1 MQIERIPFPP
11 IGSNMYVVTQ
21 GRDAI
26 VLDPWPDEATMQ
38 RLQGYHALI
47 VLTHEHI
54 DHISGLGRMQRALSA
69 RTLWQENCTPWLRNP
84 GNTTPVLLAAL
95 SVSRGAE
102 ARDFLRGL
110 RLKTETY
117 APDMTFGD
125 HIALDWGALH
135 LEGYATPGHSRGSVK
150 VDAVYPN
157 LQLAFVF
164 QRRLAR
170 AGLCRHYAPA
180 RGRRRR
186 AHGQD
191 RAVSA
196 RAAARAHALSRP
208 RPLRHVARRGARE
221 HGLVSGATAASAG
234 ARIAAKRLDTRVK
247 LC

>member
-95 SVSRGAE
+95 SVPRRKSRAS
-102 ARDFLRGL
+102 APRDTLSAASSTGVVLPGL
-110 RLKTETY
+110 R
-117 APDMTFGD
+117 
-125 HIALDWGALH
+125 
-135 LEGYATPGHSRGSVK
+135 SQ
-150 VDAVYPN
+150 AV
-157 LQLAFVF
+157 Q
-164 QRRLAR
+164 
-170 AGLCRHYAPA
+170 
-180 RGRRRR
+180 
-186 AHGQD
+186 
-191 RAVSA
+191 
-196 RAAARAHALSRP
+196 
-208 RPLRHVARRGARE
+208 
-221 HGLVSGATAASAG
+221 
-234 ARIAAKRLDTRVK
+234 
-247 LC
+247 

>member
-110 RLKTETY
+110 HLKTETY
-117 APDMTFGD
+117 APDMTFARLGR
-125 HIALDWGALH
+125 AA
-135 LEGYATPGHSRGSVK
+135 PRGLRHARPFARQRVLPHR
-150 VDAVYPN
+150 AGR
-157 LQLAFVF
+157 LF

>member
-1 MQIERIPFPP
+1 MQIQRIPFPP

-38 RLQGYHALI
+38 RLQGYHTLL
-47 VLTHEHI
+47 VLTHEHV

-102 ARDFLRGL
+102 ARDFLRTL
-110 RLKTETY
+110 QLKTETY

-135 LEGYATPGHSRGSVK
+135 LEGYAARP
-150 VDAVYPN
+150 
-157 LQLAFVF
+157 LARQRVLPHRAGRLF

-170 AGLCRHYAPA
+170 AGQRRRHAPA
-180 RGRRRR
+180 RGRRCR
-186 AHGQD
+186 AHGAH

-196 RAAARAHALSRP
+196 R
-208 RPLRHVARRGARE
+208 
-221 HGLVSGATAASAG
+221 TAA
-234 ARIAAKRLDTRVK
+234 
-247 LC
+247 

>member
-95 SVSRGAE
+95 SVSRGA
-102 ARDFLRGL
+102 
-110 RLKTETY
+110 
-117 APDMTFGD
+117 P
-125 HIALDWGALH
+125 
-135 LEGYATPGHSRGSVK
+135 
-150 VDAVYPN
+150 
-157 LQLAFVF
+157 
-164 QRRLAR
+164 
-170 AGLCRHYAPA
+170 APA
-180 RGRRRR
+180 MTMELICWESWLILPVNCLVMLRNGTRLEISSALPERLWF
-186 AHGQD
+186 GTPICSSTPPT
-191 RAVSA
+191 SA
-196 RAAARAHALSRP
+196 RA
-208 RPLRHVARRGARE
+208 
-221 HGLVSGATAASAG
+221 T
-234 ARIAAKRLDTRVK
+234 
-247 LC
+247 

>member
-110 RLKTETY
+110 HLKTETY

-135 LEGYATPGHSRGSVK
+135 LEGYATPGHSRGSACYRIGP
-150 VDAVYPN
+150 DAFFSGDSLVPGATP
-157 LQLAFVF
+157 LCSWTGPCRFC
-164 QRRLAR
+164 AR
-170 AGLCRHYAPA
+170 CRPRSRSIPATAAAVCRSA
-180 RGRRRR
+180 RGSGAWTGERRDGRI
-186 AHGQD
+186 
-191 RAVSA
+191 
-196 RAAARAHALSRP
+196 
-208 RPLRHVARRGARE
+208 RRGADRRE
-221 HGLVSGATAASAG
+221 KA
-234 ARIAAKRLDTRVK
+234 
-247 LC
+247 

>member
-110 RLKTETY
+110 HLKTETY

-135 LEGYATPGHSRGSVK
+135 LEGYATPGHSRGS
-150 VDAVYPN
+150 A
-157 LQLAFVF
+157 
-164 QRRLAR
+164 
-170 AGLCRHYAPA
+170 C
-180 RGRRRR
+180 
-186 AHGQD
+186 
-191 RAVSA
+191 
-196 RAAARAHALSRP
+196 
-208 RPLRHVARRGARE
+208 
-221 HGLVSGATAASAG
+221 
-234 ARIAAKRLDTRVK
+234 
-247 LC
+247 

>member
-110 RLKTETY
+110 HLKTETY

-135 LEGYATPGHSRGSVK
+135 LEGYATPGHSRGSACYRIGP
-150 VDAVYPN
+150 DAFFSGDSLVPGF
-157 LQLAFVF
+157 AVIT
-164 QRRLAR
+164 RLRGGDA
-170 AGLCRHYAPA
+170 AVLMDRH
-180 RGRRRR
+180 
-186 AHGQD
+186 

-196 RAAARAHALSRP
+196 HAAARSSRSIP
-208 RPLRHVARRGARE
+208 ATAAAACRSARGSGAWTGERRDGRIRRGADRRKK
-221 HGLVSGATAASAG
+221 A
-234 ARIAAKRLDTRVK
+234 
-247 LC
+247 

>member
-110 RLKTETY
+110 HLKTETY

-135 LEGYATPGHSRGSVK
+135 LEGYATPGHSRATASGRTPFSAATRSCRALPSLRACAGATPPCSWTGPCRFCARCRPRSRSIPATAA
-150 VDAVYPN
+150 AV
-157 LQLAFVF
+157 
-164 QRRLAR
+164 
-170 AGLCRHYAPA
+170 CRSA
-180 RGRRRR
+180 RGSGAWTGERRDGRI
-186 AHGQD
+186 
-191 RAVSA
+191 
-196 RAAARAHALSRP
+196 
-208 RPLRHVARRGARE
+208 RRGADRRE
-221 HGLVSGATAASAG
+221 KA
-234 ARIAAKRLDTRVK
+234 
-247 LC
+247 

>member
-1 MQIERIPFPP
+1 MQIEHNPFPP

-95 SVSRGAE
+95 SVSRGAA
-102 ARDFLRGL
+102 ARDFLRTL
-110 RLKTETY
+110 QLKTETY

-125 HIALDWGALH
+125 HIALDWGVLH
-135 LEGYATPGHSRGSVK
+135 LEGYATPGHSRGSACYRIGP
-150 VDAVYPN
+150 DAFFSGDSLVPGF
-157 LQLAFVF
+157 AVIT
-164 QRRLAR
+164 RL
-170 AGLCRHYAPA
+170 
-180 RGRRRR
+180 RRR

-196 RAAARAHALSRP
+196 HAAAGAHALSRP
-208 RPLRHVARRGARE
+208 RPLRYVARRGARE